1 MLEELSRGRIMRG
14 LISHDKKIIWLVDC
28 IKISFLIVMVCY
40 SYTVSFHWGKP
51 GRGYTGSIVSFSVIR
66 LFCIPCVLAY
76 NCQEKSLFPSEVLTW
91 RSLPENKPWF

>member
-51 GRGYTGSIVSFSVIR
+51 GRGYTGS
-66 LFCIPCVLAY
+66 FCIISYESNNYL
-76 NCQEKSLFPSEVLTW
+76 NF
-91 RSLPENKPWF
+91 F